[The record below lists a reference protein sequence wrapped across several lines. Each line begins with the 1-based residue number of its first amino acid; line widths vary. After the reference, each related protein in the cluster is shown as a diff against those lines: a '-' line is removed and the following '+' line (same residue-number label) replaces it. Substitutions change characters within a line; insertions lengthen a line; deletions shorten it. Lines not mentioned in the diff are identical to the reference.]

1 MRIISFNINGLRARL
16 HQLEAIIARW
26 SPDVLCLQEI
36 KVHDEQFPLE
46 AVTALGYSV
55 IFNGQKGHYGV
66 ATLSKLPGTLVAK
79 RFPQEDEDAQRRLII
94 SEHPSPTGKT
104 VTVINGYFPQG
115 ESRDHP
121 TKFPLKVDF
130 YQNLQRWLNERH
142 TPDDHVVI
150 LGDFN
155 IAPEDHD
162 IGIGEP
168 NMKRWLRTGKCAFLP
183 EEREWFNNLKSW
195 GLTDSFRLHH
205 PEVND
210 RFSWFDYRSRGFED
224 EPKRGLRIDT
234 LMVTAP
240 MAAQCTAAGVD
251 YEARSMEKPS
261 DHAPV
266 WGDFNV

>member
-36 KVHDEQFPLE
+36 KVHDDQFPLADVE
-46 AVTALGYSV
+46 AMGYHV
-55 IFNGQKGHYGV
+55 IHHGQKGHYGV
-66 ATLSKLPGTLVAK
+66 ATLSKVPGNLVAK

-94 SEHPSPTGKT
+94 SEHISPKGTK

-121 TKFPLKVDF
+121 TKFPMKVDF
-130 YQNLQRWLNERH
+130 YANLQSWLTDNRS
-142 TPDDHVVI
+142 PDDAVVI

-162 IGIGEP
+162 IGIGEI
-168 NMKRWLRTGKCAFLP
+168 NMKRWLRSGKCAFLP
-183 EEREWFNNLKSW
+183 EERAWFDGLKDW
-195 GLTDSFRLHH
+195 GLRDSFRLHH
-205 PEVND
+205 PDVND
-210 RFSWFDYRSRGFED
+210 QFSWFDYRSRGFED

-234 LMVTAP
+234 LMVTPPLAAVC
-240 MAAQCTAAGVD
+240 MASGVD
-251 YEARSMEKPS
+251 YEARAMEKPS

-266 WGDFNV
+266 WADYDI